1 MTAWLP
7 WQVFT
12 AFLVNNTTYNARGQT
27 LTASYANGVTSSLTD
42 AVMAGLAATVPGRV
56 HLVGH
61 SLGGSIALEIAKR
74 VPAKIASLA
83 LFAPAGLGT
92 GINRAFTDAFT
103 QLRDAASAETILRK
117 LVVRHRLINQ
127 HMISRVLAHL
137 QKSQRRETLGLIAV
151 HLRSIE
157 GPVADAV
164 AAVVRSAIPTMT
176 IWGALDQIN
185 PPDRRR
191 LNALGGEQHFLTEAG
206 HLPQIEDYNTCNGLL
221 QTFLEKH
228 SQHTVAT

>member
-1 MTAWLP
+1 MSHCVAIHGHNGAAGHRIDGP
-7 WQVFT
+7 G
-12 AFLVNNTTYNARGQT
+12 ARIKSGFPRFRT
-27 LTASYANGVTSSLTD
+27 RSR
-42 AVMAGLAATVPGRV
+42 PGNF
-56 HLVGH
+56 G
-61 SLGGSIALEIAKR
+61 
-74 VPAKIASLA
+74 LA